1 MRNSHPHCSVVRPY
15 LLVFLMF
22 LPRTGLAN
30 PNIYKVDSMNWI
42 DALDTWHP
50 IGRTDLKLYWSGW
63 YQPLGNSPCLNA
75 TITVSKAGQMV
86 HGIERRDL
94 NLPLPQAVRFKVWA
108 GGSHL
113 WVVLGDKAGRQISS
127 LLPLPGVVP
136 LNWSQIEIPL
146 SQTVPF
152 GMGAEAITD
161 LDSIAILTQES
172 SEFPFP
178 GPYPFYFA
186 NLEAVYPEG
195 VGPQN
200 KIFTRS
206 DLDALLA
213 PLPENIKKIDELL
226 EAAKTKG
233 VDVRYPLV
241 SRTVLQRYHTEVFDM
256 FRDDHPEHTRRM
268 GEFLLECAGRTQQE
282 LENLLENPDF
292 LPRVPDISLENLTC
306 RDGSY
311 FSGDRPVFFAGV
323 CGWFNR
329 GQFPQL
335 SAMGYTCLSIE
346 LGPTATLPSENEINP
361 HGADGILDVMNAA
374 RENHMVCDL
383 LVSPHYFP
391 DWARQKW
398 PTTDA
403 TGWRTKTNNFMP
415 WTITDPHFRAV
426 IAKHLSVLIPLVR
439 EHPALISYDLINEA
453 WYRLI
458 PDFPVEMWQKY
469 QREHPDLERWQALGK
484 MGTDSV
490 TEFLQWFVAELHKY
504 DTAHPVQIK
513 AISTQE
519 VLNVDR
525 EAIGDILTA
534 NGMDAMP
541 SWPDW
546 TGRLAADF
554 TWPFLRHDYYRTLQP
569 DHPILDGEYHISDG
583 LFPTPASYFTAALWG
598 LVLHGRDMTSC
609 WVFDRVDDVSL
620 YWHANGVEAL
630 GRCALDFLRLGPE
643 IQAFQRQH
651 GPIALFFGGVHIE
664 DAYQACLF
672 QDLDIAVV
680 TEKRI
685 LGGDLADYQL
695 LVISEGTQLSPE
707 MEQRLSAFEKTGG
720 TIFYC
725 PPDKTAPELWR
736 MVHDTKTALKLT
748 PAVSVEQWGIEVR
761 SVTAGERKLFYV
773 LNHLRKPAQI
783 RCRSAWNLTNAVNLI
798 TGKSLAAETMELQPL
813 EIRLIEAR

>member
-1 MRNSHPHCSVVRPY
+1 
-15 LLVFLMF
+15 
-22 LPRTGLAN
+22 
-30 PNIYKVDSMNWI
+30 
-42 DALDTWHP
+42 
-50 IGRTDLKLYWSGW
+50 
-63 YQPLGNSPCLNA
+63 
-75 TITVSKAGQMV
+75 
-86 HGIERRDL
+86 
-94 NLPLPQAVRFKVWA
+94 
-108 GGSHL
+108 
-113 WVVLGDKAGRQISS
+113 
-127 LLPLPGVVP
+127 
-136 LNWSQIEIPL
+136 
-146 SQTVPF
+146 
-152 GMGAEAITD
+152 
-161 LDSIAILTQES
+161 
-172 SEFPFP
+172 
-178 GPYPFYFA
+178 
-186 NLEAVYPEG
+186 
-195 VGPQN
+195 
-200 KIFTRS
+200 
-206 DLDALLA
+206 
-213 PLPENIKKIDELL
+213 
-226 EAAKTKG
+226 
-233 VDVRYPLV
+233 
-241 SRTVLQRYHTEVFDM
+241 
-256 FRDDHPEHTRRM
+256 
-268 GEFLLECAGRTQQE
+268 
-282 LENLLENPDF
+282 
-292 LPRVPDISLENLTC
+292 
-306 RDGSY
+306 
-311 FSGDRPVFFAGV
+311 
-323 CGWFNR
+323 
-329 GQFPQL
+329 
-335 SAMGYTCLSIE
+335 
-346 LGPTATLPSENEINP
+346 
-361 HGADGILDVMNAA
+361 MNAA

-398 PTTDA
+398 PSTDA

-458 PDFPVEMWQKY
+458 PDFPAEMWQKY
-469 QREHPDLERWQALGK
+469 QQEHPDLERWLALGK

-630 GRCALDFLRLGPE
+630 GRCALDFLRLGPQ

-685 LGGDLADYQL
+685 LGGALADYQL
-695 LVISEGTQLSPE
+695 LVIPEGTQLSPE

-720 TIFYC
+720 TIFHC
-725 PPDKTAPELWR
+725 PPDKTPMELWK
-736 MVHDTKTALKLT
+736 MVYDTKTALKLS
-748 PAVSVEQWGIEVR
+748 PLVSVEQWGIEVR
-761 SVTAGERKLFYV
+761 SVSAGERKLFYV
-773 LNHLRKPAQI
+773 LNHSRKPAQI

-798 TGKSLAAETMELQPL
+798 TGKSLGAETMKLQPL
-813 EIRLIEAR
+813 EIRLIEVR